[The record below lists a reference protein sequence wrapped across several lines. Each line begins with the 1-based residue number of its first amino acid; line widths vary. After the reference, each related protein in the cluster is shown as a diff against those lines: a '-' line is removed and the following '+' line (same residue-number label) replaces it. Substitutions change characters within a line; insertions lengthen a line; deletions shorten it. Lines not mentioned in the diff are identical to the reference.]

1 MGYVLASVNLIK
13 GLLLFYIVG
22 QDLFLIYGTIEIYN
36 QSLKFVRS
44 GVALQLDRD
53 FSKNKLI
60 PSGLFFN
67 DLIFYLASFPLLLIF
82 FPDLKWWMLLILLS
96 IKLSNLSSTLFMYR
110 SGVYKYYILEITKS
124 ILGLVLALS
133 LYYLDIFNL
142 NTYLFSLL
150 IISIISFTF
159 LKVYDLKI
167 IFKLRLIEFI
177 ESGYINIYNLYRVSL
192 FLGAGSVFAILFPF
206 FDKFNNLI
214 NSQFLFYFNKFK
226 VHQNYKTLKHMRSY
240 VLIVI
245 FFSVLLYI
253 LLNTFDISFIFNFLK
268 FPYDQETLFIF
279 CLLLPYTPIAI
290 ISNFLSFI
298 KSKKFFNSVQI
309 FQIILFCSIS
319 YFSLIYAYFYTIIF
333 NLCIF
338 FYIYYQRSSE
348 F

>member
-1 MGYVLASVNLIK
+1 
-13 GLLLFYIVG
+13 
-22 QDLFLIYGTIEIYN
+22 
-36 QSLKFVRS
+36 
-44 GVALQLDRD
+44 
-53 FSKNKLI
+53 
-60 PSGLFFN
+60 
-67 DLIFYLASFPLLLIF
+67 
-82 FPDLKWWMLLILLS
+82 MLLILLS

-253 LLNTFDISFIFNFLK
+253 LLNTFDISFIFNF
-268 FPYDQETLFIF
+268 
-279 CLLLPYTPIAI
+279 
-290 ISNFLSFI
+290 
-298 KSKKFFNSVQI
+298 
-309 FQIILFCSIS
+309 
-319 YFSLIYAYFYTIIF
+319 
-333 NLCIF
+333 
-338 FYIYYQRSSE
+338 
-348 F
+348 